1 VDSLRVACMM
11 LMGRCTSLTL
21 MEWSR
26 SGMSWRPRAVT
37 GMFSR
42 RSGRGVAQVV
52 KHALDLAFFFF
63 SFPYFSN
70 INQIQ
75 KIYIYNS

>member
-1 VDSLRVACMM
+1 
-11 LMGRCTSLTL
+11 
-21 MEWSR
+21 
-26 SGMSWRPRAVT
+26 MSWRPREVT

-75 KIYIYNS
+75 KYIYIILDSRLMVLYIQTGLA